1 VKKCGTLKQYLDTN
15 NFSVNNRHFVI
26 ISSQATQLYITKV
39 PYKQLNC
46 HDYIKNHFSSEI
58 SIKLTLSDSVQSHD
72 SNKMQHETSDI
83 LFSLFKITFNLKGS
97 LDQEFSFIVKI
108 LKTSFFVRHFDKIH
122 IY

>member
-1 VKKCGTLKQYLDTN
+1 MVRLLTLTEGLLPLFVPTLLLCEEVCRPKTINIKQYLNTN

-39 PYKQLNC
+39 LYKQCNC

-72 SNKMQHETSDI
+72 
-83 LFSLFKITFNLKGS
+83 
-97 LDQEFSFIVKI
+97 
-108 LKTSFFVRHFDKIH
+108 
-122 IY
+122 